1 MSSGHRRKN
10 NQAAAPVIDLGVRD
24 AACAKPAKL
33 HPLCKYCI
41 RDFVSEIRLGHMRR
55 HSGNVISRY
64 DARPKVSAYELA
76 SSLAQALS
84 LPMPPAAMEVA
95 PAKPAVAPGARRIFG
110 ANMVPAGP
118 PASAAEEVSSAVT
131 ETEDQS
137 SAASTDI
144 EQSAVAPSPP
154 VVVRI
159 FGVDIVVPPGA
170 AANGTSPVVT
180 ETDQSPTAST
190 NIEQ

>member
-1 MSSGHRRKN
+1 
-10 NQAAAPVIDLGVRD
+10 
-24 AACAKPAKL
+24 
-33 HPLCKYCI
+33 
-41 RDFVSEIRLGHMRR
+41 MRR
-55 HSGNVISRY
+55 HSRKVISRY
-64 DARPKVSAYELA
+64 DARPTVSAHALA

-95 PAKPAVAPGARRIFG
+95 PAKPAVAPGALRFFG
-110 ANMVPAGP
+110 VNMVPAGP

-159 FGVDIVVPPGA
+159 FGVDIIVVTPPGA

>member
-1 MSSGHRRKN
+1 
-10 NQAAAPVIDLGVRD
+10 
-24 AACAKPAKL
+24 
-33 HPLCKYCI
+33 
-41 RDFVSEIRLGHMRR
+41 
-55 HSGNVISRY
+55 
-64 DARPKVSAYELA
+64 
-76 SSLAQALS
+76 
-84 LPMPPAAMEVA
+84 
-95 PAKPAVAPGARRIFG
+95 
-110 ANMVPAGP
+110 
-118 PASAAEEVSSAVT
+118 VT